1 MRHRWLTRRSAPRRR
16 EVVGFVLSGG
26 GPLGALQVGA
36 LRAVFEG
43 GITPDLLCGSSVGAL
58 NAAALAFDPS
68 LIGVG
73 RLEQTWTSLAREG
86 LFPTR
91 RFGFSWARFLAR
103 GDRVFEN
110 TPMRALIK
118 ATVGDRRLEETRVP
132 LGIVAAELNT
142 GVERVFTSG
151 PVMEPLLAS
160 TAMPG
165 ILPPVR
171 IDGATYVDGG
181 VSNNVPIAPA
191 VTMGATTVYVFDSTA
206 RNHARRPLERPID
219 YMAHAFSLARSQ
231 RAVIEQ
237 PTYEERIR
245 LIKVPLPTLDFYVPF
260 TSLEHSV
267 RLMEMAYESASRWLE
282 TGPPHEAS
290 IGVSLRS
297 PAAVSSQG

>member
-1 MRHRWLTRRSAPRRR
+1 M
-16 EVVGFVLSGG
+16 SGG

-36 LRAVFEG
+36 LRAVFES
-43 GITPDLLCGSSVGAL
+43 GITPDLLCGSSVGAM
-58 NAAALAFDPS
+58 NAATIAFDPS
-68 LIGVG
+68 LAGVH
-73 RLEQTWTSLAREG
+73 RLEQTWTRLATEG

-91 RFGFSWARFLAR
+91 RFGFSWARFFAR
-103 GDRVFEN
+103 GDRVFDP
-110 TPMRALIK
+110 TPMRALVK
-118 ATVGDRRLEETRVP
+118 STVGDRLLEEAKVP
-132 LGIVAAELNT
+132 IGIVAAELNT
-142 GVERVFTSG
+142 GTERVFTSG

-171 IDGATYVDGG
+171 IDGAAYMDGG
-181 VSNNVPIAPA
+181 VSNNVPIAPT
-191 VTMGATTVYVFDSTA
+191 VSMGATTVYVFDSTA

-237 PTYEERIR
+237 PAYEKRIR

-267 RLMEMAYESASRWLE
+267 RLMDMAYEVASRWLQDGRNDQ
-282 TGPPHEAS
+282 TV
-290 IGVSLRS
+290 GVGLPS